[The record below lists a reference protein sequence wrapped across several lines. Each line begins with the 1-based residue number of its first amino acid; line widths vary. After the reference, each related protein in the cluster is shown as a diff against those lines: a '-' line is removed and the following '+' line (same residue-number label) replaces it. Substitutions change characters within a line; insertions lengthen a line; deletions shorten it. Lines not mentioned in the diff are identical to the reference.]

1 MAKITRDS
9 SPIIRDTEIEV
20 TELVYPYRYATPF
33 WIEWGKR
40 TIDGDISWNNDEVT
54 VFYVSKLER
63 GIVPIIIIFYDD
75 KGNKIEEM
83 SGEIS
88 VTKGMSEIAVKTFI
102 RSYENNVRR
111 TGYCTILSKVPLLI
125 SGAIFKVSYGKNIA
139 TTQDS
144 RTIQFT
150 QY

>member
-1 MAKITRDS
+1 
-9 SPIIRDTEIEV
+9 
-20 TELVYPYRYATPF
+20 
-33 WIEWGKR
+33 
-40 TIDGDISWNNDEVT
+40 
-54 VFYVSKLER
+54 
-63 GIVPIIIIFYDD
+63 
-75 KGNKIEEM
+75 M

-125 SGAIFKVSYGKNIA
+125 SGAIFKVSYGTNIA